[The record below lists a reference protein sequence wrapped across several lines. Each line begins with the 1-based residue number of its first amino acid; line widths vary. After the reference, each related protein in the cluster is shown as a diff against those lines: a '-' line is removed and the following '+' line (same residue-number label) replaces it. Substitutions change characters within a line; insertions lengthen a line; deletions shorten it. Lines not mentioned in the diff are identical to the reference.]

1 MKANA
6 DKHCMRQK
14 IAICTRASV
23 PQATLDSTVRG
34 KWINVPRCSALM
46 VITLFSFS
54 RSVRNISRVVGV
66 MLFFFFETGGHC
78 VGHGNLRLCSCR
90 AGFTGS
96 RCETNI
102 NECAKNPCA
111 NGSTCR
117 DRINDYTCICPPG
130 YTGRH
135 CDKPTDRCASQ
146 PCLNGGTCT
155 TGPKGQPLCFCP
167 THFSGPQCQSSS
179 VPSPTTPSP
188 NGGES
193 GNSDLA
199 PIVLGVGLVAVLV
212 LACMAGLV
220 IRHVRKRRKKDQD
233 SETMNNCSKSD
244 FQKENL
250 LSTLEIKNNNK
261 KVDLEVDCPGGKS
274 NHKHINHYQLDY
286 KASMGYKDE
295 LSFQDKDEN
304 CEKIGAK
311 KHLSRMYR

>member
-1 MKANA
+1 M
-6 DKHCMRQK
+6 
-14 IAICTRASV
+14 
-23 PQATLDSTVRG
+23 
-34 KWINVPRCSALM
+34 
-46 VITLFSFS
+46 LFSLS
-54 RSVRNISRVVGV
+54 RSVGNILMIVGV
-66 MLFFFFETGGHC
+66 MLSFFFLSKGGHC
-78 VGHGNLRLCSCR
+78 VVYGNLRLCSCR

-102 NECAKNPCA
+102 NECAGNPCA

-117 DRINDYTCICPPG
+117 DSINDYTCICPPG

-155 TGPKGQPLCFCP
+155 TGPKERPLCICP

-179 VPSPTTPSP
+179 VPSPTSPSP
-188 NGGES
+188 NVDQDS
-193 GNSDLA
+193 GDKLGFA
-199 PIVLGVGLVAVLV
+199 PIVLGVGLVVVLV

-220 IRHVRKRRKKDQD
+220 VRHVRKWRKKDQD

-274 NHKHINHYQLDY
+274 NRNHINHYQLDY

-295 LSFQDKDEN
+295 LSFLDKDEN
-304 CEKIGAK
+304 CEKIGDK
-311 KHLSRMYR
+311 KHLSRMYRWEHRLE